1 METQPNVGPH
11 LTYFK
16 IENFKRFDSFEM
28 SNLGQF
34 NLMVGD
40 NNVGKT
46 SVLEALLFDEDL
58 ATMMLNFL
66 GSLQRRNAFG
76 EHNESLNWENL
87 YKTRFWELL
96 FKSHKKSINSTYSN
110 GDVSKEL
117 MLQISE
123 FDAFDEDTKRRLREA
138 HPRVPN
144 WWLKLANLTDG
155 GFQLKPAYFDLDVIE
170 TDSYLPFVPTSV
182 NYGNELVDW
191 FYKYYNSDKKSRKE
205 FESHL
210 AFFIPNIEETRIHRF
225 GQEQEVL
232 SVMLNN
238 SDNIFP
244 LYQFGEATVKFARLI
259 FEILQTKGK
268 RLMVDEIGS
277 GIHFTRLVDYWKTI
291 IRLCDQYK
299 VQLFATTHSLECQQ
313 AFVEALEA
321 PDMVQYQKDA
331 RNISLIENKAGEVK
345 AVTYDFAQF
354 EYALTIGFNTRGGKR

>member
-1 METQPNVGPH
+1 METQH

-58 ATMMLNFL
+58 DQLMVNFL
-66 GSLQRRNAFG
+66 GSVVFRKMIDSDDRFELDVKLLRNTNFWSFIFNDIHKPIKCIQTRLGRDIDLSLSIAEFKDLETDTQNRIRQSTSANSPSDWVLLINQATG
-76 EHNESLNWENL
+76 KES
-87 YKTRFWELL
+87 
-96 FKSHKKSINSTYSN
+96 
-110 GDVSKEL
+110 
-117 MLQISE
+117 
-123 FDAFDEDTKRRLREA
+123 TK
-138 HPRVPN
+138 
-144 WWLKLANLTDG
+144 G
-155 GFQLKPAYFDLDVIE
+155 AYFETSRPDL
-170 TDSYLPFVPTSV
+170 LNQLNVPLLSV
-182 NYGNELVDW
+182 NFG
-191 FYKYYNSDKKSRKE
+191 YNSDLVSNFFEHINGDRSTLKTIENQLKS
-205 FESHL
+205 
-210 AFFIPNIEETRIHRF
+210 FIPNLDELRVHR
-225 GQEQEVL
+225 
-232 SVMLNN
+232 LNGIDILGVFLTN
-238 SDNIFP
+238 NNEIFP
-244 LYQFGEATVKFARLI
+244 ITRYGDGTVKFVRFLI
-259 FEILQTKGK
+259 EVVLAKGK

-331 RNISLIENKAGEVK
+331 RNISLVENKQGEVK